1 MTVIDIFLKGG
12 PLMYVLLALSFF
24 AVAIIIGK
32 YRQIL
37 RINGLH
43 KKLAAKLSQAKNV
56 NEISELIKAEASA
69 TPLSIVLNKAF
80 TLINEDYNILRDS
93 IEATANIAIHKM
105 ESGMGWLSTISAVA
119 PLVGFLGTV
128 TGMVKVFMN
137 IEAHSLNGID
147 ISYLAGGIW
156 EALLTTVGGLVIGI
170 PAIMFYN
177 DLVTHMENNAKIVQE
192 QIDDFMIK
200 LNKK

>member
-37 RINGLH
+37 RINSLH
-43 KKLAAKLSQAKNV
+43 KKLAVKLSQAKSI
-56 NEISELIKAEASA
+56 NEISDLIKAETSA
-69 TPLSIVLNKAF
+69 TPLSIVINKAF

-200 LNKK
+200 LSKK